1 MKFPKEY
8 LEEIKQRIKVS
19 DIVGASV
26 QLKRRGRE
34 FIGLSPFSKEKSP
47 SFTINDEKGFY
58 HCFSSGEHGN
68 IFDFLVKVEKLNF
81 GDAVRKLA
89 AKAGMPAFKFT
100 KENIEVENKRK
111 KYDEILTIALQHY
124 QKNFSENDS
133 VKKYAHGRGL
143 TQEILSTF
151 KIGYSGE
158 YGLNVSLFSGFNQ
171 KELIESG
178 VFFHDEK
185 NNKLIDRFKNRLI
198 FPIFDYNNKVI
209 GFGGRA
215 LSQNYLAKYINSP
228 ETEFFKKGF
237 NLYNLNNAKN
247 ENKQSGIVFVVE
259 GYMDAIS
266 LYQAGFKNVVA
277 TLGTAMTESHLNLV
291 WRYFNDPVVCFDG
304 DRSGQNAAHKISEKL
319 IAYMKPNYS
328 LSFLILPN
336 GFDPDSFVRK
346 NGRNN
351 FESLLDQK
359 IDIGNFIFEN
369 NLQDLQSEQPE
380 ERAGFEK
387 KIMDLCLLIQDSTVK
402 KHYISFFKNKIFE
415 QFSSRKA
422 KNLKP
427 LNKTKELTRKITR
440 YSSFELKEFSLMY
453 FFLNNI
459 QILKNQS
466 EKLSIINFHNKNL
479 EELKKVLINILEKIE
494 TFKEFNLLKHLE
506 ENNFGPI
513 IKDINEFSSIKG
525 ISENLNEEKF
535 DNFLNDLIEQ
545 VNNLKLESKLKDAE
559 ESLSKNMNE
568 AQYNELLSL
577 KDQIVASKK
586 V

>member
-8 LEEIKQRIKVS
+8 LEEIKQRVKVS
-19 DIVGASV
+19 DVVGAAV
-26 QLKRRGRE
+26 QLKRRGKE
-34 FIGLSPFSKEKSP
+34 FVGLSPFSTEKTP

-111 KYDEILTIALQHY
+111 KYDEILTIALQNY
-124 QKNFSENDS
+124 QKNFFENQF
-133 VKKYAHGRGL
+133 VKKYALDRGL
-143 TQEILSTF
+143 TEEILSIF

-158 YGLNVSLFSGFNQ
+158 YGLNVSLFSNFNQ

-215 LSQNYLAKYINSP
+215 LGQNYLAKYINSP

-237 NLYNLNNAKN
+237 NLYNLNNAKS
-247 ENKQSGIVFVVE
+247 ENKQSGIIFVVE

-304 DRSGQNAAHKISEKL
+304 DRSGQNAAQKISEKL
-319 IAYMKPNYS
+319 IAFMKPGYS

-336 GFDPDSFVRK
+336 GFDPDSFIRK
-346 NGRNN
+346 NGKNN

-369 NLQDLQSEQPE
+369 NLQNLQSTQPE

-387 KIMDLCLLIQDSTVK
+387 KLIDTCLLIQDSTVK
-402 KHYISFFKNKIFE
+402 KYYVSFFKNKIFE
-415 QFSSRKA
+415 QFSNK
-422 KNLKP
+422 KNKNIKP

-453 FFLNNI
+453 LFLNNFT
-459 QILKNQS
+459 ILRNQF
-466 EKLSIINFHNKNL
+466 EKVSLINFHNKNL
-479 EELKKVLINILEKIE
+479 EELRKVLINILGKIQ
-494 TFKEFNLLKHLE
+494 TFKDFNLLKHLE
-506 ENNFGPI
+506 ENNFGQV

-525 ISENLNEEKF
+525 ISENLNDEKF
-535 DNFLNDLIEQ
+535 DNFLKDLIEQ
-545 VNNLKLESKLKDAE
+545 VNNLKLQSKLHDAE

-568 AQYNELLSL
+568 AHYNELLSL

>member
-34 FIGLSPFSKEKSP
+34 FVGLSPFSKEKTP

-247 ENKQSGIVFVVE
+247 ENKQSGNVFVVE

-319 IAYMKPNYS
+319 IAHMKPNYS

-369 NLQDLQSEQPE
+369 NLQELQSEQPE

-453 FFLNNI
+453 LFLNNI

-577 KDQIVASKK
+577 KGQIVASKK

>member
-34 FIGLSPFSKEKSP
+34 FVGLSPFSKEKTP

-158 YGLNVSLFSGFNQ
+158 YGLNVSMFSGFNQ

-247 ENKQSGIVFVVE
+247 ENKQSGNVFVVE

-369 NLQDLQSEQPE
+369 NLQELQSEQPE

-506 ENNFGPI
+506 ENNFGQI

>member
-8 LEEIKQRIKVS
+8 LEEIKQRVKVS
-19 DIVGASV
+19 DVVGATV
-26 QLKRRGRE
+26 QLKRRGKE
-34 FIGLSPFSKEKSP
+34 FVGLSPFSTEKTP

-111 KYDEILTIALQHY
+111 KYDEILTIALQNY
-124 QKNFSENDS
+124 QKNFFENQF
-133 VKKYAHGRGL
+133 VKKYALDRGL
-143 TQEILSTF
+143 TEEILSIF

-158 YGLNVSLFSGFNQ
+158 YGLNVSLFSNFNQ

-215 LSQNYLAKYINSP
+215 LGQNYLAKYINSP

-237 NLYNLNNAKN
+237 NLYNLNNAKS
-247 ENKQSGIVFVVE
+247 ENKQSGIIFVVE

-304 DRSGQNAAHKISEKL
+304 DRSGQNAAQKISEKL
-319 IAYMKPNYS
+319 IAFMKPGYS

-336 GFDPDSFVRK
+336 GFDPDSFIRK
-346 NGRNN
+346 NGKNN

-369 NLQDLQSEQPE
+369 NLQNLQSTQPE

-387 KIMDLCLLIQDSTVK
+387 KLIDTCLLIQDSTVK
-402 KHYISFFKNKIFE
+402 KYYVSFFKNKIFE
-415 QFSSRKA
+415 QFSNRKN
-422 KNLKP
+422 KNIKP

-453 FFLNNI
+453 LFLNNFT
-459 QILKNQS
+459 ILRNQF
-466 EKLSIINFHNKNL
+466 EKVSLINFHNKNL
-479 EELKKVLINILEKIE
+479 EELRKVLINILGKIQ
-494 TFKEFNLLKHLE
+494 TFKDFNLLKHLE
-506 ENNFGPI
+506 ENNFGQV

-525 ISENLNEEKF
+525 ISENLNDEKF
-535 DNFLNDLIEQ
+535 DNFLKDLIEQ
-545 VNNLKLESKLKDAE
+545 VNNLKLQSKLQDAE
-559 ESLSKNMNE
+559 ESLSRNMNE
-568 AQYNELLSL
+568 AHYNELLSL

>member
-34 FIGLSPFSKEKSP
+34 FVGLSPFSKEKTP

-459 QILKNQS
+459 QILKDQS

>member
-34 FIGLSPFSKEKSP
+34 FVGLSPFSKEKTP

-506 ENNFGPI
+506 ENNFGLI

>member
-8 LEEIKQRIKVS
+8 LEEIKQRVKVS
-19 DIVGASV
+19 DVVGAAV
-26 QLKRRGRE
+26 QLKRRGKE
-34 FIGLSPFSKEKSP
+34 FVGLSPFSTEKTP

-111 KYDEILTIALQHY
+111 KYDEILTIALQNY
-124 QKNFSENDS
+124 QKNFFENQF
-133 VKKYAHGRGL
+133 VKKYALDRGL
-143 TQEILSTF
+143 TEEILSIF

-158 YGLNVSLFSGFNQ
+158 YGLNVSLFSNFNQ

-215 LSQNYLAKYINSP
+215 LGQNYLAKYINSP

-237 NLYNLNNAKN
+237 NLYNLNNAKS
-247 ENKQSGIVFVVE
+247 ENKQSGIIFVVE

-304 DRSGQNAAHKISEKL
+304 DRSGQNAAQKISEKL
-319 IAYMKPNYS
+319 IAFMKPGYS

-336 GFDPDSFVRK
+336 GFDPDSFIRK
-346 NGRNN
+346 NGKNN

-369 NLQDLQSEQPE
+369 NLQNLQSTQPE

-387 KIMDLCLLIQDSTVK
+387 KLIDTCLLIQDSTVK
-402 KHYISFFKNKIFE
+402 IYYVSFFKNKIFE
-415 QFSSRKA
+415 QFSNRKN
-422 KNLKP
+422 KNIKP

-453 FFLNNI
+453 LFLNNFA
-459 QILKNQS
+459 ILRNQF
-466 EKLSIINFHNKNL
+466 EKVSLINFHNKNL
-479 EELKKVLINILEKIE
+479 EELRKVLINILGKIQ
-494 TFKEFNLLKHLE
+494 TFKDFNLLKHLE
-506 ENNFGPI
+506 ENNFGQV

-525 ISENLNEEKF
+525 ISENLNDEKF
-535 DNFLNDLIEQ
+535 DNFLKDLIEQ
-545 VNNLKLESKLKDAE
+545 VNNLKLQSKLQDAE

-568 AQYNELLSL
+568 AHYNELLSL

>member
-34 FIGLSPFSKEKSP
+34 FVGLSPFSKEKTP

-158 YGLNVSLFSGFNQ
+158 YGLNVSMFSGFNQ

-247 ENKQSGIVFVVE
+247 ENKQSGNVFVVE

-369 NLQDLQSEQPE
+369 NLQELQSEQPE

-453 FFLNNI
+453 LFLNNI

>member
-8 LEEIKQRIKVS
+8 LEEIKQRVKVS
-19 DIVGASV
+19 DVVGATV
-26 QLKRRGRE
+26 QLKRRGKE
-34 FIGLSPFSKEKSP
+34 FVGLSPFSTEKTP

-111 KYDEILTIALQHY
+111 KYDEILTIALQNY
-124 QKNFSENDS
+124 QKNFFENQF
-133 VKKYAHGRGL
+133 VKKYALDRGL
-143 TQEILSTF
+143 TEEILSIF

-158 YGLNVSLFSGFNQ
+158 YGLNVSLFSNFNQ

-215 LSQNYLAKYINSP
+215 LGQNYLAKYINSP

-237 NLYNLNNAKN
+237 NLYNLNNAKS
-247 ENKQSGIVFVVE
+247 ENKQSGIIFVVE

-266 LYQAGFKNVVA
+266 LYQSGFKNVVA

-304 DRSGQNAAHKISEKL
+304 DRSGQNAAQKISEKL
-319 IAYMKPNYS
+319 IAFMKPGYS

-336 GFDPDSFVRK
+336 GFDPDSFIRK
-346 NGRNN
+346 NGNNN

-369 NLQDLQSEQPE
+369 NLQNLQSTQPE

-387 KIMDLCLLIQDSTVK
+387 KLIDTCLLIQDSTVK
-402 KHYISFFKNKIFE
+402 KYYVSFFKNKIFE
-415 QFSSRKA
+415 QFSNRKN
-422 KNLKP
+422 KNIKP

-453 FFLNNI
+453 LFLNNFT
-459 QILKNQS
+459 ILRNQF
-466 EKLSIINFHNKNL
+466 EKVSLINFHNKNL
-479 EELKKVLINILEKIE
+479 EELRKVLINILGKIQ
-494 TFKEFNLLKHLE
+494 TFKDFNLLKHLE
-506 ENNFGPI
+506 ENNFGQV

-525 ISENLNEEKF
+525 ISENLNDEKF
-535 DNFLNDLIEQ
+535 DNFLKDLIEQ
-545 VNNLKLESKLKDAE
+545 VNNLKLQSKLQDAE

-568 AQYNELLSL
+568 AHYNELLSL

>member
-8 LEEIKQRIKVS
+8 LEEIKQRVKVS
-19 DIVGASV
+19 DVVGATV
-26 QLKRRGRE
+26 QLKRRGKE
-34 FIGLSPFSKEKSP
+34 FVGLSPFSTEKTP

-111 KYDEILTIALQHY
+111 KYDEILTIALQNY
-124 QKNFSENDS
+124 QKNFFENQF
-133 VKKYAHGRGL
+133 VKKYALDRGL
-143 TQEILSTF
+143 TEEILSIF

-158 YGLNVSLFSGFNQ
+158 YGLNVSLFSNFNQ

-215 LSQNYLAKYINSP
+215 LGQNYLAKYINSP

-237 NLYNLNNAKN
+237 NLYNLNNAKS
-247 ENKQSGIVFVVE
+247 ENKQSGIIFVVE

-266 LYQAGFKNVVA
+266 LYQSGFKNVVA

-304 DRSGQNAAHKISEKL
+304 DKSGQNAAQKISEKL
-319 IAYMKPNYS
+319 IAFMKPGYS

-336 GFDPDSFVRK
+336 GFDPDSFIRK
-346 NGRNN
+346 NGKNN

-369 NLQDLQSEQPE
+369 NLQNLQSTQPE

-387 KIMDLCLLIQDSTVK
+387 KLIDTCLLIQDSTVK
-402 KHYISFFKNKIFE
+402 KYYVSFFKNKIFE
-415 QFSSRKA
+415 QFSNRKN
-422 KNLKP
+422 KNIKP

-453 FFLNNI
+453 LFLNNFT
-459 QILKNQS
+459 ILRNQF
-466 EKLSIINFHNKNL
+466 EKVSLINFHNKNL
-479 EELKKVLINILEKIE
+479 EELRKVLINILGKIQ
-494 TFKEFNLLKHLE
+494 TFKDFNLLKHLE
-506 ENNFGPI
+506 ENNFGHV

-525 ISENLNEEKF
+525 ISENLNDEKF
-535 DNFLNDLIEQ
+535 DNFLKDLIEQ
-545 VNNLKLESKLKDAE
+545 VNNLKLQSKLHDAE

-568 AQYNELLSL
+568 AHYNELLSL

>member
-19 DIVGASV
+19 DIVGVSV

-34 FIGLSPFSKEKSP
+34 FIGLSPFSKEKTP

-111 KYDEILTIALQHY
+111 KYDEILTIALQNY

-453 FFLNNI
+453 LFLNNI
-459 QILKNQS
+459 EILKNQS

-506 ENNFGPI
+506 ENNFGQI

>member
-19 DIVGASV
+19 DIVGSSV

-34 FIGLSPFSKEKSP
+34 FVGLSPFSKEKSP

-89 AKAGMPAFKFT
+89 AKAGMPVFKFT
-100 KENIEVENKRK
+100 KESIEVENKRK
-111 KYDEILTIALQHY
+111 KYDEILTIALQNY
-124 QKNFSENDS
+124 QKNFSENES
-133 VKKYAHGRGL
+133 VKKYALARGL
-143 TQEILSTF
+143 TQETLSTF
-151 KIGYSGE
+151 KVGYSGE
-158 YGLNVSLFSGFNQ
+158 YGLNVSLFSNFNQ

-178 VFFHDEK
+178 VFFYDEK

-198 FPIFDYNNKVI
+198 FPIFDYNNNVI

-228 ETEFFKKGF
+228 ETEFFKKGY
-237 NLYNLNNAKN
+237 NLYNLNNAKT

-277 TLGTAMTESHLNLV
+277 TLGTAMTESHLNLI

-319 IAYMKPNYS
+319 IAHMKPNYS
-328 LSFLILPN
+328 LSFLVLPN

-387 KIMDLCLLIQDSTVK
+387 KLMDLCLLIQDSTVK

-415 QFSSRKA
+415 QFSNRKT
-422 KNLKP
+422 KSLKP

-440 YSSFELKEFSLMY
+440 YSSFELKEFSLM
-453 FFLNNI
+453 FLFLNNV

-466 EKLSIINFHNKNL
+466 AKLSIINFHNKNL

-506 ENNFGPI
+506 ENNFGQI

-535 DNFLNDLIEQ
+535 DNFLQDLIEQ

>member
-34 FIGLSPFSKEKSP
+34 FVGLSPFSKEKTP

-158 YGLNVSLFSGFNQ
+158 YGLNVSMFSGFNQ

-369 NLQDLQSEQPE
+369 NLQELQSEQPE

-453 FFLNNI
+453 LFLNNI

-506 ENNFGPI
+506 ENNFGQI

-525 ISENLNEEKF
+525 ISENLNEERF

>member
-8 LEEIKQRIKVS
+8 LEEIKQRVKVS
-19 DIVGASV
+19 DVVGAAV
-26 QLKRRGRE
+26 QLKRRGKE
-34 FIGLSPFSKEKSP
+34 FVGLSPFSKEKTP

-111 KYDEILTIALQHY
+111 KYDEILTIALQNY
-124 QKNFSENDS
+124 QKNFFENQF
-133 VKKYAHGRGL
+133 VKKYALDRGL
-143 TQEILSTF
+143 TEEILSIF

-158 YGLNVSLFSGFNQ
+158 YGLNVSLFSNFNQ

-215 LSQNYLAKYINSP
+215 LGQNYLAKYINSP

-237 NLYNLNNAKN
+237 NLYNLNNAKS
-247 ENKQSGIVFVVE
+247 ENKQSGIIFVVE

-304 DRSGQNAAHKISEKL
+304 DRSGQNAAQKISEKL
-319 IAYMKPNYS
+319 IAFMKPGYS

-336 GFDPDSFVRK
+336 GFDPDSFIRK
-346 NGRNN
+346 NGKNN

-369 NLQDLQSEQPE
+369 NLQNLQSTQPE

-387 KIMDLCLLIQDSTVK
+387 KLIDTCLLIQDSTVK
-402 KHYISFFKNKIFE
+402 KYYVSFFKNKIFE
-415 QFSSRKA
+415 QFSNRKN
-422 KNLKP
+422 KNIKP

-453 FFLNNI
+453 LFLNNFA
-459 QILKNQS
+459 ILRNQF
-466 EKLSIINFHNKNL
+466 EKVSLINFHNKNL
-479 EELKKVLINILEKIE
+479 EELRKVLINILGKVQ
-494 TFKEFNLLKHLE
+494 TFKDFNLLKHLE
-506 ENNFGPI
+506 ENNFGQV

-525 ISENLNEEKF
+525 ISENLNDEKF
-535 DNFLNDLIEQ
+535 DNFLKDLIEQ
-545 VNNLKLESKLKDAE
+545 VNNLKLQSKLHDAE

-568 AQYNELLSL
+568 AHYNELLSL

>member
-8 LEEIKQRIKVS
+8 LEEIKQRVKVS
-19 DIVGASV
+19 DVVGAAV
-26 QLKRRGRE
+26 QLKRRGKE
-34 FIGLSPFSKEKSP
+34 FVGLSPFSAEKTP

-111 KYDEILTIALQHY
+111 KYDEILAIALQNY
-124 QKNFSENDS
+124 QKNFFENQF
-133 VKKYAHGRGL
+133 VKKYALDRGL
-143 TQEILSTF
+143 TEEILSIF

-158 YGLNVSLFSGFNQ
+158 YGLNVSLFSNFNQ

-215 LSQNYLAKYINSP
+215 LGQNYLAKYINSP

-237 NLYNLNNAKN
+237 NLYNLNNAKS
-247 ENKQSGIVFVVE
+247 ENKQSGIIFVVE

-291 WRYFNDPVVCFDG
+291 WRYFNGPVVCFDG
-304 DRSGQNAAHKISEKL
+304 DRSGQNAAQKISEKL
-319 IAYMKPNYS
+319 IAFMKPGYS

-336 GFDPDSFVRK
+336 GFDPDSFIRK
-346 NGRNN
+346 NGKNN

-369 NLQDLQSEQPE
+369 NLQNLQSTQPE
-380 ERAGFEK
+380 ERAGLEK
-387 KIMDLCLLIQDSTVK
+387 RLIDTCLLIQDSTVK
-402 KHYISFFKNKIFE
+402 KYYVSFFKNKIFE
-415 QFSSRKA
+415 QFSNRKN
-422 KNLKP
+422 KNIKP

-453 FFLNNI
+453 LFLNNFT
-459 QILKNQS
+459 ILRNQF
-466 EKLSIINFHNKNL
+466 EKVSLINFHNKNL
-479 EELKKVLINILEKIE
+479 EELRKVLINILGKIQ
-494 TFKEFNLLKHLE
+494 TFKDFNLLKHLE
-506 ENNFGPI
+506 ENNFGQV

-525 ISENLNEEKF
+525 ISENLNDEKF
-535 DNFLNDLIEQ
+535 DNFLKDLIEQ
-545 VNNLKLESKLKDAE
+545 VNNLKLQSKLHDAE

-568 AQYNELLSL
+568 AHYNELLSL

>member
-34 FIGLSPFSKEKSP
+34 FVGLSPFSKEKTP

-266 LYQAGFKNVVA
+266 LYQVGFKNVVA

-459 QILKNQS
+459 QILKDQS

-506 ENNFGPI
+506 ENNFGQI

>member
-8 LEEIKQRIKVS
+8 LEEIKQRVKVS
-19 DIVGASV
+19 DVVGAAV
-26 QLKRRGRE
+26 QLKRRGKE
-34 FIGLSPFSKEKSP
+34 FVGLSPFSTEKTP

-111 KYDEILTIALQHY
+111 KYDEILTIALQNY
-124 QKNFSENDS
+124 QKNFFENQF
-133 VKKYAHGRGL
+133 VKKYALDRGL
-143 TQEILSTF
+143 TEEILSIF

-158 YGLNVSLFSGFNQ
+158 YGLNVSLFSNFNQ

-215 LSQNYLAKYINSP
+215 LGQNYLAKYINSP

-237 NLYNLNNAKN
+237 NLYNLNNAKS
-247 ENKQSGIVFVVE
+247 ENKQSGIIFVVE

-304 DRSGQNAAHKISEKL
+304 DRSGQNAAQKISEKL
-319 IAYMKPNYS
+319 IAFMKPGYS

-336 GFDPDSFVRK
+336 GFDPDSFIRK
-346 NGRNN
+346 NGKNN

-369 NLQDLQSEQPE
+369 NLQNLQSTQPE

-387 KIMDLCLLIQDSTVK
+387 KLIDTCLLIQDSTVK
-402 KHYISFFKNKIFE
+402 KYYVSFFKNKIFE
-415 QFSSRKA
+415 QFSNRKN
-422 KNLKP
+422 KNIKP

-453 FFLNNI
+453 LFLNNFA
-459 QILKNQS
+459 ILRNHF
-466 EKLSIINFHNKNL
+466 EKVSLINFHNKNL
-479 EELKKVLINILEKIE
+479 EELRKVLINILGKVQ
-494 TFKEFNLLKHLE
+494 TFKDFNLLKHLE
-506 ENNFGPI
+506 ENNFGQV

-525 ISENLNEEKF
+525 ISENLNDEKF
-535 DNFLNDLIEQ
+535 DNFLKDLIEQ
-545 VNNLKLESKLKDAE
+545 VNNLKLQSKLHDAE

-568 AQYNELLSL
+568 AHYNELLSL

>member
-8 LEEIKQRIKVS
+8 LEEIKQRVKVS
-19 DIVGASV
+19 DVVGAAV
-26 QLKRRGRE
+26 QLKRRGKE
-34 FIGLSPFSKEKSP
+34 FVGLSPFSTEKTP

-111 KYDEILTIALQHY
+111 KYDEILTIALQNY
-124 QKNFSENDS
+124 QKKFFENQF
-133 VKKYAHGRGL
+133 VKKYALDRGL
-143 TQEILSTF
+143 TEEILSIF

-158 YGLNVSLFSGFNQ
+158 YGLNVSLFSNFNQ

-185 NNKLIDRFKNRLI
+185 NNKIIDRFKNRLI

-215 LSQNYLAKYINSP
+215 LGQNYLAKYINSP

-237 NLYNLNNAKN
+237 NLYNLNNAKS
-247 ENKQSGIVFVVE
+247 ENKQSGIIFVVE

-304 DRSGQNAAHKISEKL
+304 DRSGQNAAQKISEKL
-319 IAYMKPNYS
+319 IAFMKPGYS

-336 GFDPDSFVRK
+336 GFDPDSFIRK
-346 NGRNN
+346 NGKNN
-351 FESLLDQK
+351 FESLLNQK

-369 NLQDLQSEQPE
+369 NLQNLQSTQPE

-387 KIMDLCLLIQDSTVK
+387 KLIDTCLLIQDSTVK
-402 KHYISFFKNKIFE
+402 KYYVSFFKNKIFE
-415 QFSSRKA
+415 QFSNRKN
-422 KNLKP
+422 KNIKP

-453 FFLNNI
+453 LFLNNFA
-459 QILKNQS
+459 ILRNHF
-466 EKLSIINFHNKNL
+466 EKVSLINFHNKNL
-479 EELKKVLINILEKIE
+479 EELRKVLINILGKVQ
-494 TFKEFNLLKHLE
+494 TFKDFILLKHLE
-506 ENNFGPI
+506 ENNFGQV

-525 ISENLNEEKF
+525 ISENLNDEKF
-535 DNFLNDLIEQ
+535 DNFLKDLIEQ
-545 VNNLKLESKLKDAE
+545 VNNLKLQSKLHDAE

-568 AQYNELLSL
+568 AHYNELLSL